1 MTCHAN
7 SVLPEIRDAGPQ
19 DTPLANIAEIHARE
33 RRGLEKDPSQRID
46 SPSCRSRPAQPP
58 ILMILVDV
66 EAGVRNIRTQ
76 KRIPGC
82 HTGIPPEETDALGES
97 VIIIIH

>member
-33 RRGLEKDPSQRID
+33 GRGLEKDPSQRID
-46 SPSCRSRPAQPP
+46 SPCRSRPAQPP
-58 ILMILVDV
+58 ILMILVDL
-66 EAGVRNIRTQ
+66 EARGRNIRTQ

>member
-7 SVLPEIRDAGPQ
+7 SVLPEIRAFHPQ
-19 DTPLANIAEIHARE
+19 DTPLANIAEINARGS
-33 RRGLEKDPSQRID
+33 RGLEKDPSQRID
-46 SPSCRSRPAQPP
+46 SPSRSRPAQPP
-58 ILMILVDV
+58 ILTILVDV

-82 HTGIPPEETDALGES
+82 HTGIPPNQTDALGES